1 MARTILD
8 FIVFVM
14 VVFCLCWLHTLSS
27 EVERLNS
34 ITFDMVRCDKAFDQI
49 EN

>member
-14 VVFCLCWLHTLSS
+14 VVFCLCWMHYIS
-27 EVERLNS
+27 EDVDRLNS
-34 ITFDMVRCDKAFDQI
+34 VTFEMVRCDKNYDQN
-49 EN
+49 ES